1 MSKAV
6 ATKASNEL
14 TTNQI
19 PDFMKGMAGKGTE
32 SLSSDAIQPPRIKL
46 MQAIS
51 PELEEYDGLKAGD
64 WLNTVTGENYGP
76 TVKIIPC
83 YLTEA
88 YFLFAPR
95 VPGSPGGLLA
105 RANDGV
111 HWNPAN
117 KDFEV
122 TVDKKG
128 RKVTW
133 TTADTVAKSGLAAWG
148 TSDPDDESSPPAAT
162 HAINCMLLLAEN
174 VDEGPMVL
182 SFMRS
187 GIKTGKKFAGNLKLS
202 RVPSFGRIFELSS
215 VNVDG
220 PSGKYLE
227 PRIKADGFVADEQL
241 FKQAQDLYEAARDRG
256 LAVDVGGE
264 DVGESRG
271 GDDSDANY

>member
-1 MSKAV
+1 MAKEVAVKAQ
-6 ATKASNEL
+6 NEL

-19 PDFMKGMAGKGTE
+19 PDFMKGMAGQGTE

-64 WLNTVTGENYGP
+64 WLNTVTGENYGQS
-76 TVKIIPC
+76 VKIIPC

-122 TVDKKG
+122 VVDKKG

-133 TTADTVAKSGLAAWG
+133 STADTVAKSGLAAWG
-148 TSDPDDESSPPAAT
+148 TSDPEDESSPPAAT

-174 VDEGPMVL
+174 LDEGPMVL

-187 GIKTGKKFAGNLKLS
+187 AIKTGKKFAGNLKLS
-202 RVPSFGRIFELSS
+202 RVPAFGRVFELYSQK
-215 VNVDG
+215 VDG
-220 PSGKYLE
+220 PSGSYLE
-227 PRIKADGFVADEQL
+227 PRIKAAGFVADEQV
-241 FKQAQDLYEAARDRG
+241 FKAAEDLYHAARERG
-256 LAVDVGGE
+256 LAVEVGGE
-264 DVGESRG
+264 DNGESRQV
-271 GDDSDANY
+271 DDSDAGY